1 MTPEGA
7 PAQPSGPPRR
17 RRILFLTPQL
27 PYPPRQGTAIRNYN
41 LIAQVAARHDVA
53 LLSFKRDPH
62 ARAGPLSRFC
72 RPLATVPP
80 PTRPLSARLRTLLAS
95 SAADMAHRLRS
106 PAFAQALRELLA
118 SHVFDILQ
126 IEGIELA
133 PYGLLVREWLGARA
147 PALVF
152 DDHNAEY
159 LLQRRACETDLRNP
173 RRWPTAL
180 YSLVQWRRLARFERR
195 VCHQADAVLAT
206 SVADAQALRQLLPS
220 LRPVV
225 VPNGVDVARY
235 HPDLPDSLPLE
246 HPAVVFTGKMD
257 YRPNV
262 DAMLWFHQ
270 QVWPAVRA
278 HVPEAWLY
286 VVGQSPHPRLRALHH
301 DPHTVLTRYVDD
313 DLPYFGGADVY
324 VAPLRIGGG
333 TRLKVLQ
340 AMAAG
345 RALVATR
352 LGVEGIEVV
361 SGQHAL
367 LADTPQAFAQ
377 AVASLLRDPARG
389 RALGAAARQFVL
401 AHYDW
406 QEIAFRLEPVYASPW
421 PRRLAPDEGAY

>member
-1 MTPEGA
+1 M
-7 PAQPSGPPRR
+7 
-17 RRILFLTPQL
+17 
-27 PYPPRQGTAIRNYN
+27 
-41 LIAQVAARHDVA
+41 AR
-53 LLSFKRDPH
+53 
-62 ARAGPLSRFC
+62 
-72 RPLATVPP
+72 
-80 PTRPLSARLRTLLAS
+80 
-95 SAADMAHRLRS
+95 RLRS
-106 PAFAQALRELLA
+106 PTFAGALRELLT

-147 PALVF
+147 PALIF

-173 RRWPTAL
+173 RRWPAAL
-180 YSLVQWRRLARFERR
+180 YSLAQWRRLARFERR
-195 VCHQADAVLAT
+195 VCREADAVLAT
-206 SVADAQALRQLLPS
+206 SVADAQALSQLLPS
-220 LRPVV
+220 LKPVV

-235 HPDLPDSLPLE
+235 HPDLPNSLPLE

-257 YRPNV
+257 YRANV

-278 HVPEAWLY
+278 RVPEAWLY
-286 VVGQSPHPRLRALHH
+286 VVGQSPHPRLRALHR
-301 DPHTVLTRYVDD
+301 DPRTVLTGYVDD

-352 LGVEGIEVV
+352 LGVEGIDVA

-367 LADTPQAFAQ
+367 LADTPRAFAQ

-406 QEIAFRLEPVYASPW
+406 QEIALRLEPVYASLGPS
-421 PRRLAPDEGAY
+421 RLAPDEGAY